1 MEEYLANMRTLRSY
15 MNDLEE
21 EAAKRSA
28 EEQRQR
34 TAIDAHDSDIALV
47 RAQAKQV
54 SDEAEHL
61 AKARA
66 HVCVEMAEKQG
77 RIASLEVV
85 GATLKQTLDLLQLEI
100 TSTSAKLGQKR
111 LFYTKTMET
120 LSVKLQ
126 EHQGWLDSDKNKM
139 VAIEPFVEAPMNKQN
154 IFEGKRYEVLNLG
167 GSIDKESDVGKKLLD
182 IKAKGSQL
190 LLEISECKQTLE
202 QESNITASFPA
213 AVQEMD
219 KKSLEEEYKALQGD
233 GAGEAEY
240 FQSLEERIIKMKGVS
255 DPIKCCCGLEYNVE
269 LGGESMGV
277 R

>member
-1 MEEYLANMRTLRSY
+1 
-15 MNDLEE
+15 
-21 EAAKRSA
+21 
-28 EEQRQR
+28 
-34 TAIDAHDSDIALV
+34 
-47 RAQAKQV
+47 
-54 SDEAEHL
+54 
-61 AKARA
+61 
-66 HVCVEMAEKQG
+66 MAEKQG

>member
-1 MEEYLANMRTLRSY
+1 MSRFTSIRSRSHKLHICSFFLLLVFLAGLFGS
-15 MNDLEE
+15 
-21 EAAKRSA
+21 SA
-28 EEQRQR
+28 FATR
-34 TAIDAHDSDIALV
+34 ICMG
-47 RAQAKQV
+47 
-54 SDEAEHL
+54 DETNPP
-61 AKARA
+61 ARP
-66 HVCVEMAEKQG
+66 
-77 RIASLEVV
+77 SVV
-85 GATLKQTLDLLQLEI
+85 
-100 TSTSAKLGQKR
+100 
-111 LFYTKTMET
+111 
-120 LSVKLQ
+120 
-126 EHQGWLDSDKNKM
+126 
-139 VAIEPFVEAPMNKQN
+139 VEAPMNKQN

>member
-1 MEEYLANMRTLRSY
+1 MSCWGVLWPTQPS
-15 MNDLEE
+15 
-21 EAAKRSA
+21 
-28 EEQRQR
+28 
-34 TAIDAHDSDIALV
+34 DSVL
-47 RAQAKQV
+47 
-54 SDEAEHL
+54 
-61 AKARA
+61 
-66 HVCVEMAEKQG
+66 
-77 RIASLEVV
+77 
-85 GATLKQTLDLLQLEI
+85 
-100 TSTSAKLGQKR
+100 
-111 LFYTKTMET
+111 
-120 LSVKLQ
+120 LSVAIAVEQLHFKTREEPRSKGEKRRSCLPPVAVTGGRKSRSC
-126 EHQGWLDSDKNKM
+126 EGWRQSAGGAAAAASGGAPELGWQPGDWRCQ
-139 VAIEPFVEAPMNKQN
+139 AEAPMNKQN